1 MLGKPD
7 ADVGSF
13 SDVYS
18 DKLFFTPITFSE
30 HTEAYKLVQKEMKK
44 AAESNQNLLDQTKER
59 AKILLEQYVK
69 RVDKA
74 YGVEYKVEFV
84 DAK

>member
-1 MLGKPD
+1 
-7 ADVGSF
+7 
-13 SDVYS
+13 
-18 DKLFFTPITFSE
+18 
-30 HTEAYKLVQKEMKK
+30 MKK

-74 YGVEYKVEFV
+74 YGVDYKVEFV